1 MKRKIENSADIKHLV
16 DTFYEKVIVD
26 ESIGFI
32 FTDIIQLDWEV
43 HMPIMYSFWESVL
56 LSKPSY
62 SGNPV
67 LRHIKLN
74 QKTPLTEAY
83 FDKWLEL
90 WFSTL
95 DENFEGDIAS
105 SAKEKATMM
114 KELMLYKIKK
124 SSDPNFIG

>member
-1 MKRKIENSADIKHLV
+1 MKRKIENNADIKHLV
-16 DTFYEKVIVD
+16 DAFYKKVIKD

-32 FTDIIQLDWEV
+32 FTDIIQLNWEV
-43 HMPIMYSFWESVL
+43 HIPVMYSFWESVL

-67 LRHIKLN
+67 LKHVELN
-74 QKTPLTEAY
+74 QKMPLTKAH
-83 FDKWLEL
+83 FDRWLEL

-95 DENFEGDIAS
+95 DENFQGDIAN

-114 KELMLYKIKK
+114 KDLMLYKIKK

>member
-1 MKRKIENSADIKHLV
+1 
-16 DTFYEKVIVD
+16 
-26 ESIGFI
+26 
-32 FTDIIQLDWEV
+32 
-43 HMPIMYSFWESVL
+43 MPVMYSFWESVL

-67 LRHIKLN
+67 LRHIELN
-74 QKTPLTEAY
+74 QKTPLTEAH

-95 DENFEGDIAS
+95 DENFEGDIAN

>member
-26 ESIGFI
+26 ASIGFI
-32 FTDIIQLDWEV
+32 FTDIIPLDWEV

-56 LSKPSY
+56 LSKPLY

>member
-1 MKRKIENSADIKHLV
+1 MKRKIENNADIKHLV
-16 DTFYEKVIVD
+16 DAFYKKVIKD

-32 FTDIIQLDWEV
+32 FTDIIQLNWEV
-43 HMPIMYSFWESVL
+43 HIPVMYSFWESVL

-67 LRHIKLN
+67 LKHVELN
-74 QKTPLTEAY
+74 QKTPLTKAH
-83 FDKWLEL
+83 FDRWLEL

-95 DENFEGDIAS
+95 DENFQGEIAN

-114 KELMLYKIKK
+114 KDLMLYKIKK